1 MNHGR
6 KTPTHSMGT
15 GSMYSHVTRS
25 TSNLKSTKSIHSL
38 KSLKVPWYKKPI
50 IQKSFLFDIQKT
62 AIYFGLYTIGLSIFT
77 LVTAIFDLYCY
88 SMAVPGSIHYGYYLF
103 SFDFVYVGSKHVRNA
118 LIVFALFSIVAS
130 VAVFITAIILIVGLR
145 KEYERK
151 MIPFLYVFAFFTLF
165 RIFAF
170 IFFSIVND
178 LIFTYNILMCLCWIV
193 CSAINLYGWILIYSL
208 YLELEDLTKLEDLA
222 HLRMGTMTSLNASTT
237 HSIAG
242 SRPTTPHSTI
252 STAPAR

>member
-15 GSMYSHVTRS
+15 GSMYSHVTKS
-25 TSNLKSTKSIHSL
+25 TSNLKSTKSVHSL

-50 IQKSFLFDIQKT
+50 ITNGFIFDVQRASLYIGFY
-62 AIYFGLYTIGLSIFT
+62 AIALSIFT
-77 LVTAIFDLYCY
+77 LITSMFDLYCY
-88 SMAVPGSIHYGYYLF
+88 SVAVPGSIHYGYYLF
-103 SFDFVYVGSKHVRNA
+103 SFDFVYVGNKHVRNA
-118 LIVFALFSIVAS
+118 LIVFALFSLVAS

-151 MIPFLYVFAFFTLF
+151 MVPFLYVFAFFTLF

-170 IFFSIVND
+170 IFFCIVND
-178 LIFTYNILMCLCWIV
+178 LIFSYNALMCFCWAIF
-193 CSAINLYGWILIYSL
+193 SAINLYGWILIYSL

-252 STAPAR
+252 STAPVR

>member
-15 GSMYSHVTRS
+15 PSMFSHVTKS
-25 TSNLKSTKSIHSL
+25 TSNLKSTHSL
-38 KSLKVPWYKKPI
+38 KSLKIPWYKKPLVQDAYFI
-50 IQKSFLFDIQKT
+50 DIQR
-62 AIYFGLYTIGLSIFT
+62 ACLYVAFYAIGLSIFT
-77 LVTAIFDLYCY
+77 LITAIFDLYCY
-88 SMAVPGSIHYGYYLF
+88 SQVVPGSTHYGYYIF
-103 SFDFVYVGSKHVRNA
+103 SFEFVYIGNKHVRNA
-118 LIVFALFSIVAS
+118 LIVFALFSLLGA
-130 VAVFITAIILIVGLR
+130 VAVFVTAIILLKGLQ
-145 KEYERK
+145 KEYEKK

-170 IFFSIVND
+170 LFFSIVND
-178 LIFTYNILMCLCWIV
+178 NIFAYNVMMCILWLIFSVISV
-193 CSAINLYGWILIYSL
+193 YGWILTYSL

-242 SRPTTPHSTI
+242 SRPTTPHSTV
-252 STAPAR
+252 STAPIR